1 VHLPHLS
8 AMDPS
13 SKAYFKIPSL
23 LQAVQRQRVTIW
35 KMPKMKYTRFQNQ
48 KGEML
53 FRLTKANLTRLHF
66 RVSSLKTPHWGSFNT
81 KRRELQCSA
90 WARQKHKLR
99 RNWAAHCATSILVCN
114 GATRASKSYFSFLA
128 PPNLECESSKLSS
141 FKELDSIRVE
151 KEKTRAKNCL

>member
-1 VHLPHLS
+1 MHLPHLS
-8 AMDPS
+8 ATDQS

-23 LQAVQRQRVTIW
+23 LQAVQRQRITIW
-35 KMPKMKYTRFQNQ
+35 KMSRMKYTRFPVL

-53 FRLTKANLTRLHF
+53 FRLTKANLTRLNF
-66 RVSSLKTPHWGSFNT
+66 RVSSPKTPHWGSFNT

-90 WARQKHKLR
+90 WARQKHRLR
-99 RNWAAHCATSILVCN
+99 RDWAAHCATSILVCN

-141 FKELDSIRVE
+141 FKELDSNMVE
-151 KEKTRAKNCL
+151 TEKTRTKNCL